1 MAQVPYAD
9 SNGHLTVKV
18 DLKHA
23 ADVFLV
29 DSMNFHRYESGQGFK
44 YFGGHY
50 TRTPVTISVQ
60 GSGRWYLIVKNNGE
74 QYSYSFY

>member
-1 MAQVPYAD
+1 MTQVPYTD
-9 SNGHLTVKV
+9 SDGHLTVRV

-23 ADVFLV
+23 ADVFLL
-29 DSMNFHRYESGQGFK
+29 DSINFQRYQSGRDFT

-60 GSGRWYLIVKNNGE
+60 GSGRWYLIVNNNGE
-74 QYSYSFY
+74 QYQYRFY

>member
-9 SNGHLTVKV
+9 SDGQLTVKV

-29 DSMNFHRYESGQGFK
+29 DRINFQRYKSGQSFK

-60 GSGRWYLIVKNNGE
+60 GSGRWYLIVNNNAE
-74 QYSYSFY
+74 QYQYSFY

>member
-1 MAQVPYAD
+1 MVQVPYAD
-9 SNGHLTVKV
+9 GNGHLTVKV
-18 DLKHA
+18 DLRHA

-29 DSMNFHRYESGQGFK
+29 DSINFHKYESGQDFEH
-44 YFGGHY
+44 FGGHY

-74 QYSYSFY
+74 QYGYRFY